1 MRLTRIRFANVLDV
15 GTISLCIVMMSMVVV
30 AYVPFSLAM
39 VVQDLSNNLKAK
51 ETKKDETNYT
61 A

>member
-1 MRLTRIRFANVLDV
+1 
-15 GTISLCIVMMSMVVV
+15 MMSMVVV

-51 ETKKDETNYT
+51 GDKKG
-61 A
+61 

>member
-39 VVQDLSNNLKAK
+39 AVQDLSNNLKAK

-61 A
+61 T